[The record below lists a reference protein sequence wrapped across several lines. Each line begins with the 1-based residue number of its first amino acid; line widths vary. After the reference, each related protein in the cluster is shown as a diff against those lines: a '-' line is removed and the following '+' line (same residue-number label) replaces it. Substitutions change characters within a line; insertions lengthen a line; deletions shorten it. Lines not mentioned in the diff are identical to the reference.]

1 MENMLMALKYLLGE
15 RVAGY
20 TEDYLTLLLTEAE
33 AEALAYTRRETLP
46 TGLRAVIPRMALV
59 MANRSGS
66 EGAASQGFSGVSESY
81 LDGWPAEI
89 LAVLRRYRRI
99 GVMG

>member
-1 MENMLMALKYLLGE
+1 MLETLKLLLGE
-15 RVAGY
+15 RAGGY
-20 TEDYLTLLLTEAE
+20 NDEYLTLLLTEAE
-33 AEALAYTRRETLP
+33 AEALAYTRRDTLP
-46 TGLRAVIPRMALV
+46 PGLETVIPRMALV
-59 MANRSGS
+59 MANRTGS